1 MEDNVINML
10 FRYSDIFDLWIA
22 RLQDKNVAAMHCC
35 DIVAESK
42 RYNNLVEI
50 ICVNIEQ
57 DQPTDEIEYELE
69 DICMDA
75 LVKSIV
81 QLSDN
86 AFLDELLQTAHSE
99 YVLQFVTKN

>member
-22 RLQDKNVAAMHCC
+22 RLQDKNVAAIHCC
-35 DIVAESK
+35 DLVAENK
-42 RYNNLVEI
+42 TYNNLVELCCI
-50 ICVNIEQ
+50 NVEQ
-57 DQPTDEIEYELE
+57 EQPTNELEYEIE

-86 AFLDELLQTAHSE
+86 AFLDELLQTKHPE
-99 YVLQFVTKN
+99 YILRFVTKN